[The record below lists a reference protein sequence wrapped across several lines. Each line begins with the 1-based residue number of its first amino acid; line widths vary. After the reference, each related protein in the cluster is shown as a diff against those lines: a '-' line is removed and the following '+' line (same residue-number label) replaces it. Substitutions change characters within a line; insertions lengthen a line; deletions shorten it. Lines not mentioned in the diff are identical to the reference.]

1 MTDLISQAAIDLIV
15 REEVSSKKVYE
26 RNYRRPEWPGGASG
40 VTIGIGYDV
49 GAGVNDKA
57 QLWADWRG
65 RIPDPMI
72 AALEPAIGVT
82 GERALVLT
90 ARLRDRVD
98 VPWDAANAVFE
109 GVDIPRWYAI
119 CAKALPNFEK
129 LPPDCRGALVSLAYN
144 RGASFSKQRDPGDPL
159 DRHREMRAIRQHMA
173 ERKYDR
179 IPDEFRSMKRLW
191 HGKGLD
197 GLLARRDREAA
208 LFAAG
213 LKRPAAPVAAP
224 APVPQPRPTPSTANR
239 IGWGA
244 AFVSAFGALAHWIGG
259 HAVIT
264 VAAVTAAALVV
275 LYVIRNPKHG
285 D

>member
-1 MTDLISQAAIDLIV
+1 MSDLISQAAIDLIV
-15 REEVSSKKVYE
+15 REEVSSREVYE
-26 RNYRRPEWPGGASG
+26 RNYRRPEWPGGSSG

-49 GAGVNDKA
+49 GAGVSGKA

-65 RIPDPMI
+65 HIPDHMI
-72 AALEPAIGVT
+72 AVLEPAIGIT
-82 GERALVLT
+82 GERARVLT

-98 VPWDAANAVFE
+98 VPWDAATAVFE

-144 RGASFSKQRDPGDPL
+144 RGGSFSKQRDPGDAQ
-159 DRHREMRAIRQHMA
+159 DRHREMRAIRQHMV
-173 ERKYDR
+173 ERRFER

-191 HGKGLD
+191 RGKGLD

-208 LFAAG
+208 LFETG
-213 LKRPAAPVAAP
+213 LRRPATPMAGP
-224 APVPQPRPTPSTANR
+224 APVPQPKITASTANR

-259 HAVIT
+259 HPVIT
-264 VAAVTAAALVV
+264 VAAVTAATVVV
-275 LYVIRNPKHG
+275 LYVIRNCKPG
-285 D
+285 E